1 MNVQTITLHLPQDIF
16 RRLQHMAD
24 ATRRPLEDVVFQ
36 TIQGNL
42 PPSIDDLPSELQDAL
57 ASLQNLS
64 DEALWTIANE
74 PVPPDQ
80 WRRHEHLLHKNQ
92 SSTLA
97 DAERAELA
105 HLRAATD
112 RLVFRHSY
120 ALALLKWRG
129 YTLPITKSLT
139 PDASTSKNSDCRP
152 PASSRTGQSPM

>member
-24 ATRRPLEDVVFQ
+24 ATRQPLEDIVFQ

-42 PPSIDDLPSELQDAL
+42 PPSVDDLPSELRDAL

-64 DEALWTIANE
+64 DEALWVVAGE
-74 PVPPDQ
+74 PFPSDQ

-92 SSTLA
+92 VGTLT

-105 HLRAATD
+105 RLRTAAD
-112 RLVFRHSY
+112 HFVFRRSY

-129 YTLPITKSLT
+129 YTLIENLA
-139 PDASTSKNSDCRP
+139 PDAPTSKSYDR
-152 PASSRTGQSPM
+152 RSPSGS

>member
-24 ATRRPLEDVVFQ
+24 ATRQPLEDIVFQ

-42 PPSIDDLPSELQDAL
+42 PPSVDDLPSELQNAL

-64 DEALWTIANE
+64 DQALWAVVKE
-74 PVPPDQ
+74 PFPPDQ
-80 WRRHEHLLHKNQ
+80 WHRHEHLLHKNQ
-92 SSTLA
+92 AGTLT

-105 HLRAATD
+105 RLRTATD
-112 RLVFRHSY
+112 HFVFRRSY

-129 YTLPITKSLT
+129 YTLSESLA
-139 PDASTSKNSDCRP
+139 PDAPTSKNSDRRS
-152 PASSRTGQSPM
+152 PASN